1 MRFAIVVTLVFLL
14 AACTTV
20 RRTEPQ
26 RTATEEM
33 LISSAADR
41 AVDELKLN
49 VRGKAVLVE
58 ASNYKGL
65 DPEYTVAAV
74 RALVVKDGGRLVTDR
89 KTADVVIEMRNG
101 AQSIDKKEF
110 LIGIPSFDVPIPLA
124 GSLTFPEIAL
134 YSRDEDIG
142 VSKLAIADYSAGGAS
157 AGSAGPV
164 YGFAHDRH
172 YKALIFIGWRTQD
185 FHPDEDAGTAKGD

>member
-1 MRFAIVVTLVFLL
+1 MRIVTAVILAFLL
-14 AACTTV
+14 ASCTTM
-20 RRTEPQ
+20 RQTEPQ

-49 VRGKAVLVE
+49 VSGKAVLVE

-65 DPEYTVAAV
+65 DAEYTVAAV
-74 RALVVKDGGRLVTDR
+74 RGLVVKDGGRLVADR

-101 AQSIDKKEF
+101 AQSVDQKEF
-110 LIGIPSFDVPIPLA
+110 LVGIPSFDVPIPLA

-134 YSRDEDIG
+134 YSRKEDIG
-142 VSKLAIADYSAGGAS
+142 VSKLTIANYSAGGAPV
-157 AGSAGPV
+157 GSSGPV
-164 YGFAHDRH
+164 YGFSHDRH
-172 YKALIFIGWRTQD
+172 YKLLIFIGWKNQD
-185 FHPDEDAGTAKGD
+185 YRPDEDAGTSIGQ

>member
-1 MRFAIVVTLVFLL
+1 M
-14 AACTTV
+14 
-20 RRTEPQ
+20 
-26 RTATEEM
+26 
-33 LISSAADR
+33 
-41 AVDELKLN
+41 
-49 VRGKAVLVE
+49 
-58 ASNYKGL
+58 
-65 DPEYTVAAV
+65 
-74 RALVVKDGGRLVTDR
+74 VTDR
-89 KTADVVIEMRNG
+89 KAADVVIEMRNG